1 MPDHNALALADYDAD
16 DDGDYEP
23 SGERS
28 YDELEFNS
36 SATVSSDSQASIVL
50 R

>member
-23 SGERS
+23 SDERS
-28 YDELEFNS
+28 SDVLEYNS
-36 SATVSSDSQASIVL
+36 AASVSSDSQASIVL